1 MNDLDPLALK
11 HGVIYFAG
19 EVYIRRQMQ
28 YIFNRFCSIYSTAF
42 AVYIQSLMQY
52 IFIFKG
58 YVLAE
63 AGIPIF

>member
-28 YIFNRFCSIYSTAF
+28 YIFNRSCSIYSIAY
-42 AVYIQSLMQY
+42 AVYIH
-52 IFIFKG
+52 F
-58 YVLAE
+58 
-63 AGIPIF
+63 

>member
-1 MNDLDPLALK
+1 MTLIRLRCNTVLFTLLGK
-11 HGVIYFAG
+11 YISAG
-19 EVYIRRQMQ
+19 R
-28 YIFNRFCSIYSTAF
+28 CSIYSTAF